1 MKNFAYQEA
10 ECASTFLQ
18 LGDVYHLWT
27 PETFQIIFTNESD
40 FKSGMN
46 IFGLSAKLFPGII
59 VLTFELMSNH
69 LHITAAG
76 RKDLIIGMFEVFKSI
91 LIRYCCAKGHIVD
104 WSDFKASV
112 RQVISLEDVRNVVAY
127 DNRNGFV
134 VSPDET
140 PFSYRWGGNK
150 YYFNPDAK
158 KLALEHAKGLTLR
171 QKRDFSHSHR
181 FDDIE
186 GLTIIDGYV
195 LPLSFCR
202 IDIGERLFRN
212 ASHYFNKVSKSIE
225 TFKAISKEIGER
237 VFYTDD
243 ELFTIAC
250 RICRE
255 KYGVSVPSLIPA
267 AAKVELAKTLHFDY
281 NAQAKKLQ
289 RMLKLDVS
297 IINSLSL

>member
-1 MKNFAYQEA
+1 MNNFAYQEA
-10 ECASTFLQ
+10 ECASTFLL
-18 LGDVYHLWT
+18 LGEVYHLWT
-27 PETFQIIFTNESD
+27 PENFQIIFTNESD

-46 IFGLSAKLFPGII
+46 IFGLCAKLFPGII

-76 RKDLIIGMFEVFKSI
+76 RKDFIMQLFEIFKST
-91 LIRYCCAKGHIVD
+91 LIKYYCAKGYIID
-104 WSDFKASV
+104 WTHFKASV
-112 RQVISLEDVRNVVAY
+112 RPVITLEDVRNVIAY

-140 PFSYRWGGNK
+140 PFSYRWGGNRF
-150 YYFNPDAK
+150 YFNPDAK
-158 KLALEHAKGLTLR
+158 KLAIEHARSMTLR
-171 QKRDFSHSHR
+171 QKRDFSHSHK

-186 GLTIIDGYV
+186 GLTIVDGYV

-212 ASHYFNKVSKSIE
+212 ASHYFNKVGKSIE
-225 TFKAISKEIGER
+225 AFKTISQEIGES

-243 ELFTIAC
+243 ELYTIAC

-255 KYGVSVPSLIPA
+255 KYGAGVPALIPA
-267 AAKVELAKTLHFDY
+267 AAKVELARILHYDY

-297 IINSLSL
+297 IINSLF